1 MLTKC
6 VNPACSNRFRDMR
19 QGRLLK
25 VEKSASPRSEPSL
38 SRKKTGASRSTEFFW
53 LCGAC
58 SSAWNLAFDRM
69 SGIVLIPVDPPGKSN
84 EKHLVAPVPGRLDR
98 VSVA

>member
-6 VNPACSNRFRDMR
+6 VNPACSNLFRDMR
-19 QGRLLK
+19 QGRLLR
-25 VEKSASPRSEPSL
+25 VEKSTASGSGSSS
-38 SRKKTGASRSTEFFW
+38 SRKKNGASRKEFYW

-69 SGIVLIPVDPPGKSN
+69 SGIVLIPVHPPGNSN
-84 EKHLVAPVPGRLDR
+84 EKHIAAPEPGRLDR
-98 VSVA
+98 MSVA